1 MPPIISVVVVSAQL
15 LFITNLC
22 LKIVVVGGYLYY
34 HHVVVVGGY
43 LYYHHVVVVS
53 TRPAIIIC
61 SIVGTI
67 TGWFNFKSVAP
78 TTNNGFEDKLISFV
92 RTSFFVVGVS
102 LHANVFASRQQL

>member
-22 LKIVVVGGYLYY
+22 LKI
-34 HHVVVVGGY
+34 VVVGGY